1 MNTILSKKPMISS
14 VLWSLEKMGW
24 GPGPSTKKLDDN
36 HLALINTCSL
46 ALNATAVLF
55 IGLVHIDSK
64 DYSYF
69 GMESIHWY
77 HDNGNHTTTAIY
89 NFELGDWYF
98 QDPLDYVVP
107 SLDLLGLHQHKIACA
122 LYHSK
127 SERKY
132 IKSGF
137 LLLACKTF
145 QFSALSDASEIAV

>member
-55 IGLVHIDSK
+55 IGLVYLDPK
-64 DYSYF
+64 DYAYF

-89 NFELGDWYF
+89 NFEFGDWYF
-98 QDPLDYVVP
+98 QDPLDYDVP
-107 SLDLLGLHQHKIACA
+107 SLELLGLNQHKIACA
-122 LYHSK
+122 IYHSK

-132 IKSGF
+132 IKY
-137 LLLACKTF
+137 KY
-145 QFSALSDASEIAV
+145 